1 MTMSGHSKWATIK
14 HKKAKED
21 AKRGKVFTKLLKE
34 ISVVAREGGGDP
46 EGNPRLRT
54 LLDKAKA
61 VNMPAENVARA
72 IKKATGELGGAAY
85 ESITYEGHGPSGTAV
100 VVEALT
106 DNKNRTASDVR
117 HVFTKFGGALGAL
130 GSVTWMFEHKGV
142 IMATGSKSEDEL
154 FNLLLEYNLD
164 DISFH
169 DGSYMITCAI
179 SDLECIKKAL
189 ETAGMKIES
198 ADIQWVAKT
207 PHAVEGEEQEKKIVE
222 FLETL
227 QDLDDVQDVFT
238 NLG

>member
-1 MTMSGHSKWATIK
+1 MSGHSKWATIK

-61 VNMPAENVARA
+61 ANMPAENVSRA

-85 ESITYEGHGPSGTAV
+85 EAITYEGHGPFGIAV
-100 VVEALT
+100 MVETLT

-117 HVFTKFGGALGAL
+117 HVFTKNDGALGAS
-130 GSVTWMFEHKGV
+130 GSVAWMFDHKAV
-142 IMATGSKSEDEL
+142 IVTSGNKSEDEL
-154 FNLLLEYNLD
+154 YNLLLDYNLD

-169 DGSYMITCAI
+169 EGQYVVTGAI
-179 SDLECIKKAL
+179 SDLEFMKEAL
-189 ETAGMKIES
+189 KTADMKIES
-198 ADIQWVAKT
+198 AEIQWVAKT
-207 PHAVEGEEQEKKIVE
+207 SVTIEDPEQEKKVMD
-222 FLETL
+222 FLEAL
-227 QDLDDVQDVFT
+227 QDLDDVQDVFA
-238 NLG
+238 NLD

>member
-34 ISVVAREGGGDP
+34 ISIVAREGGGDP

-54 LLDKAKA
+54 LVDKAKA
-61 VNMPAENVARA
+61 ANMPAENINRA
-72 IKKATGELGGAAY
+72 IKKATGEIGGAAY

-117 HVFTKFGGALGAL
+117 HVFTKFGGAMGAL
-130 GSVTWMFEHKGV
+130 GSVAWMFEHKGV
-142 IMATGSKSEDEL
+142 IMTTGNKSEDEL
-154 FNLLLEYNLD
+154 FNLLIDYNLD
-164 DISFH
+164 DISYH
-169 DGSYMITCAI
+169 DGSYMVTSAI

-189 ETAGMKIES
+189 ETVDMKIES

-207 PHAVEGEEQEKKIVE
+207 PMSVSDEEQEQKVMN

-238 NLG
+238 NLE